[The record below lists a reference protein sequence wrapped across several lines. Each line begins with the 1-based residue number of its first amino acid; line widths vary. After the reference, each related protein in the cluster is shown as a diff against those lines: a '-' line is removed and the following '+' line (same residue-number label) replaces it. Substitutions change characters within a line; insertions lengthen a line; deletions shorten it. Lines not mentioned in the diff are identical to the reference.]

1 MRLLKQVCQ
10 YVAMFRR
17 KLYQRSTAVGV
28 ETLKVVGS
36 FDDNGGDC
44 EIRVTHTVA
53 DSVVDDRI
61 GYHGLAGDQWLQNRH
76 ASWTGDGFELISS
89 GPDY

>member
-1 MRLLKQVCQ
+1 
-10 YVAMFRR
+10 MFRR
-17 KLYQRSTAVGV
+17 KLYQRSTALGV
-28 ETLKVVGS
+28 ETLTVVGS

-44 EIRVTHTVA
+44 EIRVTHSIA

-61 GYHGLAGDQWLQNRH
+61 GYHGPAGDQWLQDRH
-76 ASWTGDGFELISS
+76 AGWTGDGFELISS